1 MKREKL
7 HLHRIFLILSYAYL
21 ACVFVNA
28 GAVRGEP
35 AVNDLYL
42 GPYTDVYPYVDIRQ
56 DQLSCSASTNGTCPL
71 YIALMVSFG
80 GEFNSSGVI
89 PGVQLALDQIN
100 NDPTMLPGYTLH
112 YTLEETIVSEI

>member
-1 MKREKL
+1 ML
-7 HLHRIFLILSYAYL
+7 SLLLACCIFLNGNMVVADPLVSD
-21 ACVFVNA
+21 
-28 GAVRGEP
+28 P
-35 AVNDLYL
+35 YL

-100 NDPTMLPGYTLH
+100 SDATMLPGYTLH
-112 YTLEETIVSEI
+112 YTLKETVVSDVYHVNWLLHV